1 MFLGP
6 GSYRATASGGD
17 AFPPF
22 SGEILAGAPAEW
34 TAKGDGDGEARVRGL
49 SIEWSSSSPSPD
61 SILLVGRDATPA
73 ATGSDSGILTQAR
86 FVCAA
91 SSAVQEF
98 VIPPAVLANLPD
110 TATALELTSLW
121 GPRPLGFP
129 TDGPEAGSLAY
140 LHAQQSSARLGQP
153 QLPSTPIGLPDG
165 TEVEA
170 ELAASFAEEQRGLM
184 FRRELPASQGMLFL
198 FDNPGHYGFWMLNTL
213 VPLDIVWLDSERRVV
228 FVSKNTPPCPP
239 GALCPTYGG
248 EATAQFVLELAA
260 GQAATHGLTLGSRL
274 EW

>member
-1 MFLGP
+1 MR
-6 GSYRATASGGD
+6 GSAS
-17 AFPPF
+17 
-22 SGEILAGAPAEW
+22 
-34 TAKGDGDGEARVRGL
+34 R
-49 SIEWSSSSPSPD
+49 
-61 SILLVGRDATPA
+61 
-73 ATGSDSGILTQAR
+73 
-86 FVCAA
+86 
-91 SSAVQEF
+91 
-98 VIPPAVLANLPD
+98 
-110 TATALELTSLW
+110 
-121 GPRPLGFP
+121 
-129 TDGPEAGSLAY
+129 
-140 LHAQQSSARLGQP
+140 

-228 FVSKNTPPCPP
+228 FVSENTPPCPP
-239 GALCPTYGG
+239 GTFCPTYGG

-260 GQAATHGLTLGSRL
+260 GQAATHGLTLGWRL